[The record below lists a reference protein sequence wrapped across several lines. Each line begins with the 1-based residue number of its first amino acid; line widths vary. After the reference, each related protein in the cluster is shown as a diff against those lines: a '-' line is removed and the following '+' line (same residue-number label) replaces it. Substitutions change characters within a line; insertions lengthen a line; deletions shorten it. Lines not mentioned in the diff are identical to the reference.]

1 MDLSLD
7 EIFDTKYSLYLW
19 CSVIFTITMN
29 ATVGTVGFIGTNY
42 FVRKIYSTVKIDQ
55 TAPNLLTYQII
66 FIIEA

>member
-42 FVRKIYSTVKIDQ
+42 FVRKIYSTVKID
-55 TAPNLLTYQII
+55 
-66 FIIEA
+66 